1 MTGLKM
7 ARHSLS
13 LSTQRHRQF
22 FDLTSPVREQV
33 ARAEVA
39 DGLVVVNTLHTTCC
53 LLVNEFQ
60 GALVDD
66 LTRLME
72 RLVADDGGY
81 KHNDPRYS
89 DCERGNGSAHLRAGL
104 LGQSV
109 VVGLSA
115 GELCLGRFQSI
126 LFVEWD
132 GPRTRHIDI
141 QIMGA

>member
-1 MTGLKM
+1 ML
-7 ARHSLS
+7 RVVSHSLS
-13 LSTQRHRQF
+13 LATQTRRQIL
-22 FDLTSPVREQV
+22 DLTSRVRDLV
-33 ARAEVA
+33 TRAEVA

-72 RLVADDGGY
+72 QLVADDGGY

-89 DCERGNGSAHLRAGL
+89 DCERGNGAAHLRAGL

-109 VVGLSA
+109 VVGVAA
-115 GELCLGRFQSI
+115 GELSLGQFQSI
-126 LFVEWD
+126 LFAEWD
-132 GPRTRHIDI
+132 GPRTRSLDI
-141 QIMGA
+141 KIMGA

>member
-1 MTGLKM
+1 MLTM

-13 LSTQRHRQF
+13 VSTRIRRQVV
-22 FDLTSPVREQV
+22 DLTRPVQERV
-33 ARAEVA
+33 ARTDVA

-53 LLVNEFQ
+53 LLVNELQ
-60 GALVDD
+60 EALVDD
-66 LTRLME
+66 LTALMQ
-72 RLVADDGGY
+72 RLVAEDGGY
-81 KHNDPRYS
+81 RHDDPRYS

-115 GELCLGRFQSI
+115 RELCLGRFQSI

-132 GPRTRHIDI
+132 GPRTRTIDV